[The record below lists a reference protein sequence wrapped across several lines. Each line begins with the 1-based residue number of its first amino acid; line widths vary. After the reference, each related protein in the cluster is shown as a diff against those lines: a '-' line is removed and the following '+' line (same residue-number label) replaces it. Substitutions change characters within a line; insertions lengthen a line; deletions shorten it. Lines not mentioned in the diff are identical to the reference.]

1 MIKLRRV
8 VSRVRPCVLLAPQRN
23 RRDAAI
29 RAPLRHK
36 CLGFFAGGSKHF
48 PSSLRAPADSPFLF
62 LFLVDVQL
70 PVTLQHYQGRLRE
83 LVNACELL
91 PFNRYIGGLGG
102 GNQRGSTLCSRQR
115 RQDQKK

>member
-1 MIKLRRV
+1 MIKLGRIA
-8 VSRVRPCVLLAPQRN
+8 SRVRPRISLAAQRY
-23 RRDAAI
+23 RCYVAI

-36 CLGFFAGGSKHF
+36 CLGSFAGGSKHF

-102 GNQRGSTLCSRQR
+102 GNQRGRTLCSRQR
-115 RQDQKK
+115 RQEQKK